1 MQNSTTAKN
10 ISALYTWI
18 LPIIIVSKVV
28 RWTVMYAKL
37 VAMSI
42 GNGIADRIN
51 LGVYKGIKMAVI
63 NEATSGANMAA
74 HNTGVLF
81 GSLNFFGIRTTVGW
95 EIYITIVY
103 NIIILLLTV
112 DFYKRTPNAGKWENI
127 FIYVGIAILNI
138 FCFCLSKE
146 PFQMIFFFLM
156 AWAIRAGK
164 GYKAKTILLSAAL
177 IITVLFARKYYAI
190 VLFYYFIINYIVR
203 YLFENIDFSTKQG
216 MKKLAVNAVGVA
228 IFMGMLYLLVV
239 SFFASENEEAYNG
252 MVMANYRSTFS
263 KLVSDSEITPIF
275 SSHNPLFMAIDYTI
289 KIFRL
294 MFPVELLLRGK
305 VTYIFLIV
313 FQFMLVKFISRA
325 FALNKDKEEE
335 DEEEDEEE
343 EDDQSEEEDVE
354 EKEEDEED
362 SEEED
367 EEEDDEEEDE
377 RVVAMQEDRKDIRRC
392 ALYLYL
398 AFLLCSACFE
408 PDFGSWIRHQGVT
421 FPVLILIL

>member
-28 RWTVMYAKL
+28 RWTIMYVKL

-42 GNGIADRIN
+42 GNGIATRIN
-51 LGVYKGIKMAVI
+51 LGAYHGIQMAAI
-63 NEATSGANMAA
+63 SKATSGASIAE
-74 HNTGVLF
+74 HNTGSLF
-81 GSLNFFGIRTTVGW
+81 SMLNIFGIRTTVGW
-95 EIYITIVY
+95 EIYITIIY
-103 NIIILLLTV
+103 NIIILMLTV
-112 DFYKRTPNAGKWENI
+112 DFYKRTPTAGKWENI

-138 FCFCLSKE
+138 FCFCLAKE
-146 PFQMIFFFLM
+146 PYQMIFFFLM

-164 GYKAKTILLSAAL
+164 GYKSKTILLSIAL
-177 IITVLFARKYYAI
+177 IATVLLARKYYAI
-190 VLFYYFIINYIVR
+190 VLFYYFVINYIVR
-203 YLFENIDFSTKQG
+203 HLFENIDFSTKQG
-216 MKKLAVNAVGVA
+216 MKKLAINAVGVA
-228 IFMGMLYLLVV
+228 MFMGMLYLLVV

-275 SSHNPLFMAIDYTI
+275 KSHNPLFMAIDYTI

-294 MFPVELLLRGK
+294 LFPVELLLRGK

-313 FQFMLVKFISRA
+313 FQFMLVRFIARA
-325 FALNKDKEEE
+325 FVHNKDKEEDDE
-335 DEEEDEEE
+335 DEDEDE
-343 EDDQSEEEDVE
+343 EDDQSEDEVVE
-354 EKEEDEED
+354 ETEEDEED
-362 SEEED
+362 AEEEVD
-367 EEEDDEEEDE
+367 EKDEEDDE
-377 RVVAMQEDRKDIRRC
+377 RVAAMQEDRKDIRRC